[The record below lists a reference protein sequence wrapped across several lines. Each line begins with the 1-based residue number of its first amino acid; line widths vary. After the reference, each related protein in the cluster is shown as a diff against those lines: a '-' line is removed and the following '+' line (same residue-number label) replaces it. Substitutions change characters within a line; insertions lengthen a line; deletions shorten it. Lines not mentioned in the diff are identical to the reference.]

1 MGVEIFVID
10 ANFDDMRTAIEL
22 VKKIGLMLIISNS

>member
-10 ANFDDMRTAIEL
+10 VNFDDMWIVIEF
-22 VKKIGLMLIISNS
+22 VKKIGLMFIILNF